1 MPRTTDTDEAERLR
15 AAGQRHR
22 AIRDY
27 LRAAGRER
35 RASARPVVY
44 RVGDVSYRLLPGQ
57 RLTLPLPGVGTLTLC
72 GEEG

>member
-1 MPRTTDTDEAERLR
+1 MPTTTEADEATRLR

-35 RASARPVVY
+35 RAGMRPVIY

-57 RLTLPLPGVGTLTLC
+57 RLILPLPGVGTLTLC
-72 GEEG
+72 GEE

>member
-27 LRAAGRER
+27 LRAAGR
-35 RASARPVVY
+35 
-44 RVGDVSYRLLPGQ
+44 
-57 RLTLPLPGVGTLTLC
+57 TLPLPGVGTLTLC